1 MDRVSNRRSAQTVA
15 SVPARQGDRV
25 PGSPAGRI
33 IGIALWVI
41 GLVILVA
48 LAVIVHAHKAP
59 WPFEL
64 NFTKAIQGPHSVP
77 CPVPLQPHSG
87 LQAGLFD
94 VSQLNNPF
102 PSVIAAAVWVI
113 GMLLLRLFRQALY
126 FVVAVASVGGIFL
139 LLTPLVARPRP
150 TPAAGIC
157 VHDTYPYYSFPSGH
171 VSHDVVSSGFL
182 LYITF
187 SDPVRRW
194 RYRWLLIPLQIFFVL
209 DILLIGYSRLL
220 EGDHWLLDV
229 LGGYLVGALW
239 LALFIFLYRHT
250 AHLLTRTRL
259 VHESKSYDT
268 KR

>member
-1 MDRVSNRRSAQTVA
+1 MGRISNSRSAQTVG
-15 SVPARQGDRV
+15 SVAAQQDDRA
-25 PGSPAGRI
+25 PGSPGGRI

-41 GLVILVA
+41 GLVMLVT
-48 LAVIVHAHKAP
+48 LAVIAHIHKAP

-64 NFTKAIQGPHSVP
+64 NFTNTIQGSHPIP
-77 CPVPLQPHSG
+77 CPVPLQPHSWE
-87 LQAGLFD
+87 QAGLFD
-94 VSQLNNPF
+94 VSQLNNPI
-102 PSVIAAAVWVI
+102 PSVIAAAVWLV

-126 FVVAVASVGGIFL
+126 FVVAVASVGGLFL

-150 TPAAGIC
+150 TLGVGIC
-157 VHDTYPYYSFPSGH
+157 VHDTYSYYSFPSGH

-182 LYITF
+182 LYITL

-239 LALFIFLYRHT
+239 LALFIFLYRRT
-250 AHLLTRTRL
+250 AHLLTRERL
-259 VHESKSYDT
+259 KKLVGMAG
-268 KR
+268 